1 MYMHIQEH
9 KLGVAYIIIRR
20 YSRVSSSRLQS
31 MYNLIFP
38 IMYVF
43 SAHCHVPHAGNM
55 TVQKLRGLAQRLFK
69 VDSFE
74 QTIHYFSKKVSS
86 HTLHMQQEASCSVYR
101 TSWSL
106 ALSLISNCLQA
117 LCIYAYIC
125 IYVYNY
131 IDIVMDHPSQANNV
145 VQASADIDFP

>member
-1 MYMHIQEH
+1 
-9 KLGVAYIIIRR
+9 
-20 YSRVSSSRLQS
+20 
-31 MYNLIFP
+31 
-38 IMYVF
+38 
-43 SAHCHVPHAGNM
+43 M

-86 HTLHMQQEASCSVYR
+86 HTLRMQQEASCSVYR

-117 LCIYAYIC
+117 LCIYVYI
-125 IYVYNY
+125 Y
-131 IDIVMDHPSQANNV
+131 IVMDHTSQANNV